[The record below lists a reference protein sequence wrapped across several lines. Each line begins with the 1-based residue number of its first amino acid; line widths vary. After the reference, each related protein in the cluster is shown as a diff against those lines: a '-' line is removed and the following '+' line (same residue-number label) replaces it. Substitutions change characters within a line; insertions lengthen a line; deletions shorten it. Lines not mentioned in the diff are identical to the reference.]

1 MADGYDAPDYIVK
14 VVADNTYRGQTEWA
28 VNVERPD
35 GTTVEEYGCDGSLNN
50 AMVGAAR
57 IIRADSINPRRA

>member
-1 MADGYDAPDYIVK
+1 MADGYEKPDYIVK
-14 VVADNTYRGQTEWA
+14 VVVDNDSRGRTEWA

-35 GTTVEEYGCDGSLNN
+35 GTTVEEYGCDPSLND

-57 IIRADSINPRRA
+57 IIRADRGGQQ